1 MLATGKCPSCG
12 NVAQRVN
19 VDTVEIRTS
28 DIGGPVWDGLSYK
41 CPSCNTILSVSIDP
55 AALKTVIV
63 KEILAR
69 LGR

>member
-12 NVAQRVN
+12 NVARRVN
-19 VDTVEIRTS
+19 VDNIEFRTN
-28 DIGGPVWDGLSYK
+28 DIGGPVWNGVSYK